1 MSMSAVLCVARRQR
15 VKATTAF
22 PRSSTSPGQPSFEPL
37 GARAMRIFRHPAL
50 VRRTMSSE

>member
-1 MSMSAVLCVARRQR
+1 MSTVLCDEDNQR

-37 GARAMRIFRHPAL
+37 GARAIGIFRQPAF
-50 VRRTMSSE
+50 VRRTVSSE